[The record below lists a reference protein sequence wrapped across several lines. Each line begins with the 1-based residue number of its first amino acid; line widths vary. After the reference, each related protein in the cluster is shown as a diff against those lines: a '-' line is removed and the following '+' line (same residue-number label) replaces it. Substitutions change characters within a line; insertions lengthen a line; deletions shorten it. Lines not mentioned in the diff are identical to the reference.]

1 MLFLIWVYSI
11 KCSKQGKQNKG
22 KARKDMI
29 IMTNE
34 KTILN
39 SMSKEQQAKAIQS
52 MRNKIAKRLVREL
65 LKDNGYTQQDIDQA
79 KVVHKDNNH
88 LIVDLSS
95 ERYIEIVSFVK
106 HNEQWVITTDD
117 TGNFKES
124 KELEPL
130 INESLKITNDYLIS
144 SSLD

>member
-1 MLFLIWVYSI
+1 
-11 KCSKQGKQNKG
+11 
-22 KARKDMI
+22 
-29 IMTNE
+29 MTNE

-52 MRNKIAKRLVREL
+52 MRNKIAKRLAREL
-65 LKDNGYTQQDIDQA
+65 LKSNGYTQQDIDQS

-95 ERYIEIVSFVK
+95 ERYIEIVSFV
-106 HNEQWVITTDD
+106 HYNGEWVITTDD

-130 INESLKITNDYLIS
+130 INESLEITNEYLIS